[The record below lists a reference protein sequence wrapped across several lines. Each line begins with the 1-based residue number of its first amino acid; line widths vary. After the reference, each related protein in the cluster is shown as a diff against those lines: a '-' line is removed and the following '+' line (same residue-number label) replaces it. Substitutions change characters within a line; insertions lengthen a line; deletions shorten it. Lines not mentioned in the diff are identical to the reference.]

1 MIRVDASVS
10 RDEAC
15 VTAKEKIGH
24 DSEKETCAAKVQKKE
39 VRKTNSSTAS
49 GSLGV
54 GKLAVTNVS
63 EDTGPPRT
71 DNTLVVS
78 SFSTMVPLKVGDN

>member
-1 MIRVDASVS
+1 MIR
-10 RDEAC
+10 
-15 VTAKEKIGH
+15 K
-24 DSEKETCAAKVQKKE
+24 
-39 VRKTNSSTAS
+39 RKPERLRYKRENGTDSSTAS

-71 DNTLVVS
+71 DNALVES